1 MAGCLDRLWRRCITC
16 TYPLRATF
24 WTVEAW
30 IVLQYTKTIF
40 SGKDSRINQR
50 VVAQSNSFLSSSYT
64 QITWMLKHFQDATA
78 HLILRYHWLNSTSI
92 SEGSYQNTV
101 ELQYRPNYGCVKS
114 IWSHMNARRNNNV
127 SKSPY
132 DPGMSYP
139 KCPWTKLSHP
149 IA

>member
-50 VVAQSNSFLSSSYT
+50 VVAQSNSFLSSSLHPNNLNAKT
-64 QITWMLKHFQDATA
+64 LSRCT
-78 HLILRYHWLNSTSI
+78 HLILHYHWLNSTSI

-149 IA
+149 IEA